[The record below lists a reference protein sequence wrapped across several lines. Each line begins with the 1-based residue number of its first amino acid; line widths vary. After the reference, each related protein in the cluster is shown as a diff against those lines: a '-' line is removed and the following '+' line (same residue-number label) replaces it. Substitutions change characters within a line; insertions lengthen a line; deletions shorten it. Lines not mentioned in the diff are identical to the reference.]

1 MGSNDRLYKE
11 VGAKI
16 KKQLLS
22 GIYKIG
28 DKLPTE
34 RELTETF
41 GVGRTVIREALIL
54 LEVEGFIEIRKSSGI
69 YVIKNE
75 IGMDSFLTGK
85 VGPFELLQA
94 RQLIESTIAAFAAT
108 QIVKSDLEKLN
119 DVLEQEKE
127 YLDLPPNEE
136 LDRYFH
142 CLVAGATQ
150 NALLTDL
157 VRYIWDVRKRDPI
170 WQELKQ
176 QDEQREYSQRGYEE
190 HKAILQALQRK
201 DPMAAKLAMWQHLEN
216 INDRVT
222 KQLESKEPSFDRFL
236 FESVPLDIK
245 A

>member
-1 MGSNDRLYKE
+1 MGSSDRLYKE
-11 VGAKI
+11 IGSKI

-34 RELTETF
+34 RELSESF
-41 GVGRTVIREALIL
+41 GAGRTVIREALIL

-108 QIVKSDLEKLN
+108 QIVKSDLEKMN

-157 VRYIWDVRKRDPI
+157 VKYIWDVRKRDPI

-176 QDEQREYSQRGYEE
+176 QDEQREYSRKGYEE
-190 HKAILQALQRK
+190 HRAILQALQRK
-201 DPMAAKLAMWQHLEN
+201 DPVAAKLAMWQHLEN

-222 KQLESKEPSFDRFL
+222 KQLESEEPSFDRFL

>member
-1 MGSNDRLYKE
+1 MVD
-11 VGAKI
+11 
-16 KKQLLS
+16 QLNWSINNLP
-22 GIYKIG
+22 IKIG

-108 QIVKSDLEKLN
+108 QIVKSDLEKLS

>member
-1 MGSNDRLYKE
+1 M
-11 VGAKI
+11 
-16 KKQLLS
+16 
-22 GIYKIG
+22 
-28 DKLPTE
+28 TE
-34 RELTETF
+34 AF

-108 QIVKSDLEKLN
+108 QIVKSDLEKLS

-236 FESVPLDIK
+236 FEFVPLDIK

>member
-1 MGSNDRLYKE
+1 MID
-11 VGAKI
+11 
-16 KKQLLS
+16 QLNWSINNLP
-22 GIYKIG
+22 IKIG

-69 YVIKNE
+69 YMIKNE

-108 QIVKSDLEKLN
+108 QIVKSDLEKLS

-176 QDEQREYSQRGYEE
+176 QDEQREYSQRG
-190 HKAILQALQRK
+190 
-201 DPMAAKLAMWQHLEN
+201 
-216 INDRVT
+216 
-222 KQLESKEPSFDRFL
+222 
-236 FESVPLDIK
+236 
-245 A
+245 

>member
-1 MGSNDRLYKE
+1 M
-11 VGAKI
+11 
-16 KKQLLS
+16 
-22 GIYKIG
+22 
-28 DKLPTE
+28 
-34 RELTETF
+34 TETF

-108 QIVKSDLEKLN
+108 QIVKSDLEKLS

-236 FESVPLDIK
+236 FEFVPLDIK

>member
-1 MGSNDRLYKE
+1 MVD
-11 VGAKI
+11 
-16 KKQLLS
+16 QLNWSIINLP
-22 GIYKIG
+22 IKIG

-108 QIVKSDLEKLN
+108 QIVKSDLEKLS

-190 HKAILQALQRK
+190 YKAILQALQRK

-236 FESVPLDIK
+236 FEFVPLDIK

>member
-1 MGSNDRLYKE
+1 
-11 VGAKI
+11 
-16 KKQLLS
+16 
-22 GIYKIG
+22 
-28 DKLPTE
+28 
-34 RELTETF
+34 
-41 GVGRTVIREALIL
+41 
-54 LEVEGFIEIRKSSGI
+54 
-69 YVIKNE
+69 
-75 IGMDSFLTGK
+75 MDSFLTGK

-108 QIVKSDLEKLN
+108 QIVKSDLEKLS

>member
-1 MGSNDRLYKE
+1 MID
-11 VGAKI
+11 
-16 KKQLLS
+16 QLNWSINNLP
-22 GIYKIG
+22 IKIG

-108 QIVKSDLEKLN
+108 QIVKSDLEKLS

-157 VRYIWDVRKRDPI
+157 VRYIWDVRKHDPI